1 MKRSVAMNSA
11 LALVLL
17 SAAAEAATAGAASAT
32 TVRAASAATVVK
44 PASQSAARPAV
55 SAAPSAQAR
64 AEVDAL
70 IRDAAQAEKADGC
83 EAAYLKYKQAGEKIS
98 PLLDKSRAAELQGIV
113 VNKLDK
119 LEACYRGCQPN
130 DHQKELL
137 LTAKGVADTEPR
149 RAAQI
154 TRKLLVG
161 RSVDRCTF
169 WSDARTFLRT
179 LPNVADEMDADRVD
193 PCEVSG
199 DLEKAIEGARD
210 AVKKER
216 SEVAELN
223 DDRSKLPLRMNDLA
237 ELYRNMDAT
246 RMLLFELREGLIDCE
261 SQHKPLAQDAQALRE
276 SFTLAQDMMTSTY
289 QSQLA
294 AVTRRIRAAESKLA
308 QKDELLTAQ
317 IGEQERLKKSFDA
330 LSSINE
336 ELYNDLFALSQAESV
351 SFSFTVEGRKVDQ
364 PIEEVRALMANEKKL
379 METLS
384 SKYPEYF
391 KDGVNVEGLKRKKL
405 VLEKLEQMMKRHGV
419 KGDSRLGYSRVLA
432 EMSAT
437 IGMMDKAIG
446 DKADPKP
453 ALAAADTTGGSGSSS
468 KGAMPWFLGGGAT
481 LAVAGLTFLRMR
493 SAGK

>member
-1 MKRSVAMNSA
+1 MKRSVAMNKA
-11 LALVLL
+11 LALVLV
-17 SAAAEAATAGAASAT
+17 SAAAGAAG
-32 TVRAASAATVVK
+32 AATVVK
-44 PASQSAARPAV
+44 PAAAPAAAAARPAP

-70 IRDAAQAEKADGC
+70 LRDAAAAEKADGC
-83 EAAYLKYKQAGEKIS
+83 EAAYLKYKQAGDKIS
-98 PLLDKSRAAELQGIV
+98 PLLDKSRAAEVQGIV
-113 VNKLDK
+113 ASKLDR
-119 LEACYRGCQPN
+119 LESCFRGCQPN

-137 LTAKGVADTEPR
+137 TTAKSVADTEPR

-179 LPNVADEMDADRVD
+179 LPNVADEMDADKVD
-193 PCEVSG
+193 PCEVTG
-199 DLEKAIEGARD
+199 DLAKAIEGARD

-216 SEVAELN
+216 TEVAELN
-223 DDRSKLPLRMNDLA
+223 YDRSKLPLKMNDLA

-246 RMLLFELREGLIDCE
+246 RMLLFELREGLIECE
-261 SQHKPLAQDAQALRE
+261 SLHKPLAQDAQALRE
-276 SFTLAQDMMTSTY
+276 SFTLAQEMMTSTY

-294 AVTRRIRAAESKLA
+294 AVTRRIRAAEARLA
-308 QKDELLTAQ
+308 EKDELLTAQ
-317 IGEQERLKKSFDA
+317 IGEQERLKKSLDQ
-330 LSSINE
+330 LSGINE

-351 SFSFTVEGRKVDQ
+351 SFSVTVEGRKVDQ
-364 PIEEVRALMANEKKL
+364 PIEEVRALMANEKKV

-405 VLEKLEQMMKRHGV
+405 VLEKLAQMMKRYGS
-419 KGDSRLGYSRVLA
+419 KGDTRLGYSRALA
-432 EMSAT
+432 EMNAT
-437 IGMMDKAIG
+437 VEMMDKAIG
-446 DKADPKP
+446 DKADQKP
-453 ALAAADTTGGSGSSS
+453 ATAAADLSGGAGAESS
-468 KGAMPWFLGGGAT
+468 GAMPWFVGGGAT

-493 SAGK
+493 SASK

>member
-11 LALVLL
+11 LRLVLL
-17 SAAAEAATAGAASAT
+17 SIIATVGTAK
-32 TVRAASAATVVK
+32 AATVVK
-44 PASQSAARPAV
+44 PAPAARTA
-55 SAAPSAQAR
+55 SAAPAAQAR

-83 EAAYLKYKQAGEKIS
+83 EVAYLKYKQAGEKVS
-98 PLLDKSRAAELQGIV
+98 PLLDKARAAELQGIV
-113 VNKLDK
+113 ANKLDK

-130 DHQKELL
+130 DRQRELL
-137 LTAKGVADTEPR
+137 NTAKGAADSEPR

-179 LPNVADEMDADRVD
+179 LPNVADEMDQDKVD
-193 PCEVSG
+193 PCELSG
-199 DLEKAIEGARD
+199 DLAKAIEGARD

-223 DDRSKLPLRMNDLA
+223 YDRSKLPLKMNDLA

-308 QKDELLTAQ
+308 EKDELLTAQ
-317 IGEQERLKKSFDA
+317 IGEQERLKKSLDG

-351 SFSFTVEGRKVDQ
+351 SFSVTVEGRKVDQ
-364 PIEEVRALMANEKKL
+364 PIEEVRALMASEKRVL
-379 METLS
+379 ETLS
-384 SKYPEYF
+384 AKYPEYF

-405 VLEKLEQMMKRHGV
+405 VLEKLAQMMKRYGT
-419 KGDSRLGYSRVLA
+419 KGDSRLGYSRALA
-432 EMSAT
+432 EMNAT
-437 IGMMDKAIG
+437 VEMMDKAIG
-446 DKADPKP
+446 SRGDAKP
-453 ALAAADTTGGSGSSS
+453 ATAAADVSGGAGSESS
-468 KGAMPWFLGGGAT
+468 GAMPWFLGGGAT

>member
-17 SAAAEAATAGAASAT
+17 SAAAG
-32 TVRAASAATVVK
+32 AATVVK
-44 PASQSAARPAV
+44 PAAQAAPAAGAAGAARPAPA
-55 SAAPSAQAR
+55 SPAAQAR
-64 AEVDAL
+64 AEVDA
-70 IRDAAQAEKADGC
+70 IVRDAAQAEKADGC
-83 EAAYLKYKQAGEKIS
+83 EAAYLKYKQAGEKVS
-98 PLLDKSRAAELQGIV
+98 PLLEKARAAELQGIV
-113 VNKLDK
+113 ANKLDK

-137 LTAKGVADTEPR
+137 VTAKGVADSEPR

-179 LPNVADEMDADRVD
+179 LPNVADEMDADKVD
-193 PCEVSG
+193 PCEVSA
-199 DLEKAIEGARD
+199 DLGKAIEGARD

-216 SEVAELN
+216 SEIAELN
-223 DDRSKLPLRMNDLA
+223 YDRSKLPLKMNDLA

-261 SQHKPLAQDAQALRE
+261 SLHKPLAQDAQALRE

-294 AVTRRIRAAESKLA
+294 AITRRIRAAESKLA

-317 IGEQERLKKSFDA
+317 IGEQERLKKSLDA
-330 LSSINE
+330 LAGINE

-351 SFSFTVEGRKVDQ
+351 SFSVSVEGRKVDQ
-364 PIEEVRALMANEKKL
+364 PIEEVRALMANEKKV

-391 KDGVNVEGLKRKKL
+391 KDGVNIEGLKRKKL
-405 VLEKLEQMMKRHGV
+405 VLEKLEQMMKRYGT
-419 KGDSRLGYSRVLA
+419 KGDSRLGYSRALA
-432 EMSAT
+432 EMTAT
-437 IGMMDKAIG
+437 IEMMDKAIG
-446 DKADPKP
+446 DKADQKP
-453 ALAAADTTGGSGSSS
+453 AVAAADTTGGAESS
-468 KGAMPWFLGGGAT
+468 GAMPWFLGGGAT

>member
-11 LALVLL
+11 LGPVLL
-17 SAAAEAATAGAASAT
+17 SILATAGAAG
-32 TVRAASAATVVK
+32 AATVVK
-44 PASQSAARPAV
+44 PAAAAAPAAARPA
-55 SAAPSAQAR
+55 SAAPAAQAR

-70 IRDAAQAEKADGC
+70 LRDAAQAEKADGC
-83 EAAYLKYKQAGEKIS
+83 EAAYLKYRQAGEKVS
-98 PLLDKSRAAELQGIV
+98 PLLDKARAAELQGIV
-113 VNKLDK
+113 ANKLDK
-119 LEACYRGCQPN
+119 LEACYRGCQPS

-137 LTAKGVADTEPR
+137 ATARGVADTEPR

-169 WSDARTFLRT
+169 WSDARLFLRT
-179 LPNVADEMDADRVD
+179 LPNVADEMDQDRVD
-193 PCEVSG
+193 PCELSA
-199 DLEKAIEGARD
+199 DLGKAIEGARD

-216 SEVAELN
+216 AEVAELN
-223 DDRSKLPLRMNDLA
+223 YDRSKLPLRMNDLA

-261 SQHKPLAQDAQALRE
+261 SQHQPLAQDAQALRE
-276 SFTLAQDMMTSTY
+276 SFTLAQELMTSTY
-289 QSQLA
+289 QTQIA
-294 AVTRRIRAAESKLA
+294 QVTRRIRAAESKLA
-308 QKDELLTAQ
+308 EKDELLTAQ
-317 IGEQERLKKSFDA
+317 IGEQERLKKSLDA
-330 LSSINE
+330 LSGINE

-351 SFSFTVEGRKVDQ
+351 SFSITVEGRKVDQ
-364 PIEEVRALMANEKKL
+364 PIEEVRALMASEKKVL
-379 METLS
+379 ETLS

-405 VLEKLEQMMKRHGV
+405 VLEKLAQMMKRYGTR
-419 KGDSRLGYSRVLA
+419 GDARLGYSRALA

-437 IGMMDKAIG
+437 IEMMDKAIG
-446 DKADPKP
+446 DQAAQKP
-453 ALAAADTTGGSGSSS
+453 VVAAADPTGGAGSS
-468 KGAMPWFLGGGAT
+468 GAMPWFLGGGAT